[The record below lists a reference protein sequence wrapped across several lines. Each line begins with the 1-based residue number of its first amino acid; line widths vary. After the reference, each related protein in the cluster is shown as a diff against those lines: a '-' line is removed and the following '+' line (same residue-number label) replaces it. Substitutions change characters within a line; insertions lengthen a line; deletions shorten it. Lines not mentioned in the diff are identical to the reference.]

1 MSSPVRLPTEPRH
14 TRELESLLADL
25 DADSLRWVSGFVAGL
40 AAERARHGATAPA
53 LAAAVPVAVPPPVAR
68 PRVTVLYASQTGNSR
83 RVAEKL
89 GQALETAGFEKNV
102 VATGDYALKQ
112 FADERFLYVVA
123 STHGDGEPPDDAR
136 ALLDALSGRRA
147 PKLEQLAYAVLG
159 LGDSSYPQFCATARI
174 FDARLA
180 ELGARRLS
188 ARAECDVD
196 FEAPSAAW
204 IAQSVSDLSSE
215 FGTAAAVADTAVA
228 AAAAPVVAA
237 ALATREAPVEVEV
250 AVNQRITARDA
261 EKDVRHVEL
270 IVPEGRFP
278 YQAGD
283 ALGLWLDN
291 PATLV
296 AATLAAAKLDANESV
311 SIDGVTR
318 PLQAWLSQYRE
329 LTRVARALIE
339 RLAALSGDA
348 TLADLLKPAS
358 AARLRAQFKV
368 WQVPDL
374 LQRYPAQWTGERL
387 VRALHPLSPRLYS
400 IASAPEEVG
409 EEVHI
414 TVAVVDEVHEGT
426 RHVGAVSSQVQGLE
440 PGARVRAFIEPNP
453 RFRLPADP
461 TTSVIMIGPGT
472 GVAPFRGFVQAR
484 AAQGATGRQW
494 LFFGGRRLD
503 QDFLYQTEWLA
514 ALKKGALTRLD
525 VAFSRDTAQK
535 VYVQHRLREHG
546 AELFQ
551 WLEAGAHVY
560 VCGDAERMA
569 PDVQAA
575 LVEIVATHGGRST
588 QDAEAYVAGLASARR
603 YLRDVY

>member
-25 DADSLRWVSGFVAGL
+25 DADSLRWVSGFVAGR
-40 AAERARHGATAPA
+40 AAERARLGGAPA
-53 LAAAVPVAVPPPVAR
+53 VAAPAVAAAVAAPAAR

-89 GQALETAGFEKNV
+89 GQALESAGLQKNV

-112 FADERFLYVVA
+112 FADERYLYVVA

-147 PKLEQLAYAVLG
+147 PKLDQLAYAVLG
-159 LGDSSYPQFCATARI
+159 LGDSSYPQFCATARVL
-174 FDARLA
+174 DERLA
-180 ELGARRLS
+180 QLGARRLS
-188 ARAECDVD
+188 ERVECDVD
-196 FEAPSAAW
+196 FDAKSAAW
-204 IAQSVSDLSSE
+204 IQQSVAALSAQL
-215 FGTAAAVADTAVA
+215 GATDA
-228 AAAAPVVAA
+228 VVATA
-237 ALATREAPVEVEV
+237 SAEAIEAPTVAVATREAPVEVEV

-261 EKDVRHVEL
+261 DKDVRHVEL
-270 IVPEGRFP
+270 IVPEGRFA

-283 ALGLWLDN
+283 ALGIWLDN
-291 PATLV
+291 PARLVDETL
-296 AATLAAAKLDANESV
+296 TAAKLDANESV
-311 SIDGVTR
+311 SVDGVTH
-318 PLQAWLSQYRE
+318 PLKVWLSQHRE
-329 LTRVARALIE
+329 LTRVARALVE

-348 TLADLLKPAS
+348 GLADLLKPAS

-374 LQRYPAQWTGERL
+374 LARYPAQWTGERL

-414 TVAVVDEVHEGT
+414 TVAVVDEVHDGK
-426 RHVGAVSSQVQGLE
+426 RHWGAVSSQVQGLE
-440 PGARVRAFIEPNP
+440 PGARVRAFIEPNT

-461 TTSVIMIGPGT
+461 STSIIMIGPGT

-484 AAQGATGRQW
+484 AAQGATGGSW
-494 LFFGGRRLD
+494 LIFGGRHLD

-514 ALKKGALTRLD
+514 ALKKRALTRLD

>member
-40 AAERARHGATAPA
+40 AAERSRLGGAPA
-53 LAAAVPVAVPPPVAR
+53 VVAPAVPVAAAAPVER

-89 GQALETAGFEKNV
+89 GQALESAGFQKNV

-147 PKLEQLAYAVLG
+147 PKLDQLAYAVLG

-174 FDARLA
+174 LDERFA

-188 ARAECDVD
+188 ERVECDVD
-196 FEAPSAAW
+196 FDAKSAAW
-204 IAQSVSDLSSE
+204 IQQSV
-215 FGTAAAVADTAVA
+215 TALNAQLGAHDALVAAGSTEAVA
-228 AAAAPVVAA
+228 APAAAA
-237 ALATREAPVEVEV
+237 ATREAPVEVEV
-250 AVNQRITARDA
+250 TVNQRITARDA
-261 EKDVRHVEL
+261 DKDVRHVEL
-270 IVPEGRFP
+270 IVPEGRFA

-283 ALGLWLDN
+283 ALGIWLDN
-291 PATLV
+291 PAALV
-296 AATLAAAKLDANESV
+296 DETLAASKLDASESV
-311 SIDGVTR
+311 SVDGVTR
-318 PLQAWLSQYRE
+318 PLKVWLSQHRE
-329 LTRVARALIE
+329 LTRVARALVE

-348 TLADLLKPAS
+348 GLADLLKPAN

-374 LQRYPAQWTGERL
+374 LQRYAAQWTGERL

-414 TVAVVDEVHEGT
+414 TVAVVDEVHDGK
-426 RHVGAVSSQVQGLE
+426 RHLGAVSSQVQGLE
-440 PGARVRAFIEPNP
+440 PGARVRAFIEANT

-461 TTSVIMIGPGT
+461 STSVIMIGPGT

-484 AAQGATGRQW
+484 AAQGAKGRNW
-494 LFFGGRRLD
+494 LLFGGRHLD

>member
-40 AAERARHGATAPA
+40 AAERARLGGAPA
-53 LAAAVPVAVPPPVAR
+53 VAAPAVAAAVAAPAAR

-89 GQALETAGFEKNV
+89 GQALESAGLQKNV

-112 FADERFLYVVA
+112 FADERYLYVVA

-147 PKLEQLAYAVLG
+147 PKLDQLAYAVLG
-159 LGDSSYPQFCATARI
+159 LGDSSYPQFCATARVL
-174 FDARLA
+174 DERLA
-180 ELGARRLS
+180 QLGARRLS
-188 ARAECDVD
+188 ERVECDVD
-196 FEAPSAAW
+196 FDAKSAAW
-204 IAQSVSDLSSE
+204 IQQSVAALSAQL
-215 FGTAAAVADTAVA
+215 GATDA
-228 AAAAPVVAA
+228 VVATA
-237 ALATREAPVEVEV
+237 SAEAIEAPTVAVATREAPVEVEV

-261 EKDVRHVEL
+261 DKDVRHVEL
-270 IVPEGRFP
+270 IVPEGRFA

-283 ALGLWLDN
+283 ALGIWLDN
-291 PATLV
+291 PARLVDETL
-296 AATLAAAKLDANESV
+296 TAAKLDANESV
-311 SIDGVTR
+311 SVDGVTH
-318 PLQAWLSQYRE
+318 PLKVWLSQHRE
-329 LTRVARALIE
+329 LTRVARALVE

-348 TLADLLKPAS
+348 GLADLLKPAS

-374 LQRYPAQWTGERL
+374 LARYPAQWTGERL

-414 TVAVVDEVHEGT
+414 TVAVVDEVHDGK
-426 RHVGAVSSQVQGLE
+426 RHWGAVSSQVQGLE
-440 PGARVRAFIEPNP
+440 PGARVRAFIEPNT

-461 TTSVIMIGPGT
+461 STSIIMIGPGT

-484 AAQGATGRQW
+484 AAQGATGGSW
-494 LFFGGRRLD
+494 LIFGGRHLD

-514 ALKKGALTRLD
+514 ALKKRALTRLD